1 MEKDDVG
8 LKKWFTMSKMLL
20 NPKIER
26 LEASE
31 ILWYTK
37 SNALVQMDI

>member
-26 LEASE
+26 LDSLET
-31 ILWYTK
+31 LWYTK

>member
-20 NPKIER
+20 NSKIER
-26 LEASE
+26 LDSLE

-37 SNALVQMDI
+37 SYALFWMDI